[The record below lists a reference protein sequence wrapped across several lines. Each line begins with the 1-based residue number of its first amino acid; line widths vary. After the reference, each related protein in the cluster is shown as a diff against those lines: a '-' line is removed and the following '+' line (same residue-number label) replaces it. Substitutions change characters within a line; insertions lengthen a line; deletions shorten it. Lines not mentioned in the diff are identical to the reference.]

1 MRHGILLTQCYI
13 ALPTCTLARDASLIK
28 LPTSDTLALPTCTL
42 ARDASGRAVNRNSF
56 PHLPTCTLARD
67 ASLDLIA
74 YYISGRLPTCTLAR
88 DASANITKMQAVCM
102 EYIYIIYT
110 LTSALTSYGAK
121 RASESVTLLDFWVW
135 SHPCRR
141 CEGRANTLF
150 TSPSHVAFH

>member
-1 MRHGILLTQCYI
+1 MRLISANACNASSTPNLHSRAGCVTTSWTSSKLVL
-13 ALPTCTLARDASLIK
+13 LPTCTLARDASM
-28 LPTSDTLALPTCTL
+28 TMACGYRCTRPPNL
-42 ARDASGRAVNRNSF
+42 HSRAGCVDVRQVARGK
-56 PHLPTCTLARD
+56 
-67 ASLDLIA
+67 
-74 YYISGRLPTCTLAR
+74 GELPTCTLAR

-110 LTSALTSYGAK
+110 LPSALTSYGAK